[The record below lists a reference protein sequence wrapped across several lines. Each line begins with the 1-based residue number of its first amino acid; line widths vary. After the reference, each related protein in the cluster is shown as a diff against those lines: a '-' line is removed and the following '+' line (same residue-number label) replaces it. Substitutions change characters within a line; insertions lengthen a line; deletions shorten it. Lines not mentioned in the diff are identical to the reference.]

1 MPRMQSQTRFLTSS
15 HQRRRLALWAAAML
29 LWIGALLFAAPPVS
43 ARQFAQRHRR
53 LSLDYLTRLVI
64 NLMLVRAGEL
74 AQGRLP
80 RRFRFHA
87 RGRDLKRRHYMR
99 SLVGSRLRRVLKPKN
114 IAARIANLIAVLRD
128 LDLYARQLGQ
138 RRPTRLWPIALTPD
152 NLVLALAPP
161 ASSPARTA
169 VLARAAFCDSS

>member
-1 MPRMQSQTRFLTSS
+1 MPPMQTPTRFLTSS

-29 LWIGALLFAAPPVS
+29 MWIGALLFAAPQVS

-53 LSLDYLTRLVI
+53 LSLDGLTRLVI

-74 AQGRLP
+74 ARRRVP

-128 LDLYARQLGQ
+128 LDSYARQLGQ
-138 RRPTRLWPIALTPD
+138 RRPTRLWPIALTPETAA
-152 NLVLALAPP
+152 LVLAAP
-161 ASSPARTA
+161 AASPACAAAPTRA
-169 VLARAAFCDSS
+169 VFCDSS